1 MIIDYFKLAFN
12 NLKKRGLRSWLTM
25 LGIFIGIAAVVSL
38 ISLGNGLQTAIT
50 GQFSDLDP
58 NKLVIQN
65 AETGFG
71 PPGSTAVKKLTD
83 EDLQII
89 KRVNGVD
96 VAFGRLVRIATV
108 EFNEIR
114 TFNYVA
120 NIPENQEE
128 IDVVYDALNVDLEAG
143 RLLTRND
150 RGKVVLGND
159 FLDKETYE
167 KQIKIGDSIIIQG
180 VEFEVVGVLK
190 KGQSF
195 TINSVI
201 IMAEDDLKDI
211 LNIGDE
217 IDLIIAQVED
227 QDNIDQVARDIERA
241 LRKDRNLDEG
251 EEDFSVQTPQQSIQA
266 INTILGIINLVVVG
280 IAAISLLIG
289 GVGITNTMYTSV
301 LERTKEIG
309 VMKAVGAKNSDILS
323 IFLIE
328 SAFLGLA
335 GGIIGAII
343 GLLMAF
349 GVSAAVQSAFP
360 GLSFGVTISPI
371 LIISSIS
378 FSFIIGSISGLLPA
392 IQASKL
398 KPVDAFRK

>member
-159 FLDKETYE
+159 FTDKETYE

>member
-159 FLDKETYE
+159 FTDKETYE

-180 VEFEVVGVLK
+180 VEFEVVGILK